1 MEITVTSSVPDH
13 VPAELVHD
21 FDIYNDDQIKRDLH
35 AAYARLHREAPPVFY
50 TPANGGHW
58 LITRH
63 DLMSEVVRDFE
74 TFSARESQIPLV
86 ENAPLLIPLNLDP
99 PEPTWSRPPVAPFFG
114 PPPLSAPEAAF
125 RSFSSAVVSTDP

>member
-1 MEITVTSSVPDH
+1 MRISDWSSDVCSS
-13 VPAELVHD
+13 
-21 FDIYNDDQIKRDLH
+21 DLH

-74 TFSARESQIPLV
+74 TFSARESQIPRV

-99 PEPTWSRPPVAPFFG
+99 PEHTWYRQAVAPFFG
-114 PPPLSAPEAAF
+114 PRSLAERVGELRAFACDVVAHGARRGSA
-125 RSFSSAVVSTDP
+125 RVCG

>member
-1 MEITVTSSVPDH
+1 MRISDWSSDVCSSDLPDH

-74 TFSARESQIPLV
+74 TFSARESQIPRV
-86 ENAPLLIPLNLDP
+86 ENAPLLKIGRASCR
-99 PEPTWSRPPVAPFFG
+99 ERVCQY
-114 PPPLSAPEAAF
+114 
-125 RSFSSAVVSTDP
+125 V